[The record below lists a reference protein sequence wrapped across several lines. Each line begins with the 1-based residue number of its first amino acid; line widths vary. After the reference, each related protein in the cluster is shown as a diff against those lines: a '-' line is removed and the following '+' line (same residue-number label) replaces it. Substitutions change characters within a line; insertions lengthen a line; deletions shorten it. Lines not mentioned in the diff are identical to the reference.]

1 MNKSKV
7 TLFLLLILALGGL
20 TGCAFSDW
28 IARLL
33 GNDVLI
39 ARYEAETAASKQA
52 EAYELRLLREAD
64 VDLQDAINEGYIFKA
79 NAQAITRQSRA
90 HVMLQGVMAVLL
102 IGALLFDGLMLA
114 WFLTADPRPQLWIPW
129 RKDAK
134 Q

>member
-64 VDLQDAINEGYIFKA
+64 VDLQDEINEGMIYKQCPGYNKA
-79 NAQAITRQSRA
+79 EPGARLVAGCGGGVAHWVAAILWPD
-90 HVMLQGVMAVLL
+90 VGLVL
-102 IGALLFDGLMLA
+102 DG
-114 WFLTADPRPQLWIPW
+114 
-129 RKDAK
+129 
-134 Q
+134 